1 MLILTIRTDKPEA
14 ELGLY
19 KDNQQLDYFVWQ
31 AHRELAETIHN
42 KIKELLEN
50 HGFSFLDLEGLVV
63 FKGPGSFTGL
73 RIGAAVG
80 NALATSLRIPICGTE
95 TDEWKEQG
103 LQALSDGKNDRVVI
117 PEYGSTPNITPQ
129 RK

>member
-42 KIKELLEN
+42 KIKELLEKRN
-50 HGFSFLDLEGLVV
+50 DINILTGYVMTANRPSVRIFERLGFESEEAEPQYPDSIKFL
-63 FKGPGSFTGL
+63 KK
-73 RIGAAVG
+73 I
-80 NALATSLRIPICGTE
+80 
-95 TDEWKEQG
+95 K
-103 LQALSDGKNDRVVI
+103 
-117 PEYGSTPNITPQ
+117 
-129 RK
+129 